1 MKNRLVVLLV
11 GLFAT
16 TFGMVAAIAPAEA
29 ATKLS
34 QSAAAS
40 QFSGAGV
47 TWSSS
52 GGCTTRSNSTCTSF
66 EQINQSTVSG
76 GITLKQASGCSVNIT
91 GGTEVG
97 HASGTYSHYNGYK
110 IDITHRT
117 CVDGY
122 IHNTFTRIAD
132 RGDGAAQWRA
142 GSGNIYADEGSHWGI
157 TYFTCGC

>member
-1 MKNRLVVLLV
+1 MKNRIVVLSVSVLITAL
-11 GLFAT
+11 GLFA
-16 TFGMVAAIAPAEA
+16 VSAPASA

-34 QSAAAS
+34 QASAAS
-40 QFSGAGV
+40 QLSGAGI

-52 GGCTTRSNSTCTSF
+52 GGCTYRYNSTCTSF

-76 GITLKQASGCSVNIT
+76 AITLHRASGCSVNIT

-97 HASGTYSHYNGYK
+97 HASGTYSHFNGYK

-117 CVDGY
+117 CIDGY
-122 IHNTFTRIAD
+122 IHSAFTRIGN

-142 GSGNIYADEGSHWGI
+142 GSGNIYADEGSHWDI
-157 TYFTCGC
+157 TYYSCGC